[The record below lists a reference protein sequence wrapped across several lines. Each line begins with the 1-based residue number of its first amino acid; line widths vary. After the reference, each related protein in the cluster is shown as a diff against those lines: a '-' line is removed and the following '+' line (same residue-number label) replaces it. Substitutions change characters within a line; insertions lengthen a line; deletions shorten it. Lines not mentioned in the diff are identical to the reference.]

1 MSIQTQIERLTG
13 AKAALKTAIE
23 QKGVAVPEGAPLE
36 QYAPLVEQ
44 IVGSS
49 PGVTYVRSVETIAE
63 GTIAEGL
70 PIYSFTD
77 TGVSI
82 PEILKQW
89 KVFFVE
95 IYTTEANNWNLH
107 AEQNNNKPNIG
118 LPAQKV
124 CYAVRTFE
132 QLEEGVNTVKVYG
145 YYSTGAGQYYTK
157 YSPDTGLSVQS
168 NLSDN
173 GFHNF
178 EGTDHFYIRNYGA
191 ETTVAAQWRI
201 VGIIKKEMKA

>member
-1 MSIQTQIERLTG
+1 MSIQTQIERLTD

-36 QYAPLVEQ
+36 QYATLVEQ
-44 IVGSS
+44 IAGGGS
-49 PGVTYVRSVETIAE
+49 GIIYTRSVETIAE

-89 KVFFVE
+89 RVFFVE
-95 IYTTEANNWNLH
+95 IYTTEANTWNLH
-107 AEQNNNKPNIG
+107 AERNNNKPNIG
-118 LPAQKV
+118 IPSQKV

-132 QLEEGVNTVKVYG
+132 QLAEGVNTVKVYG
-145 YYSTGAGQYYTK
+145 YYSTYAGQYYTV
-157 YSPDTGLSVQS
+157 YSPDAGLSALR
-168 NLSDN
+168 NMADN
-173 GFHNF
+173 GFHDF
-178 EGTDHFYIRNYGA
+178 DGTDHFYIRNYGA
-191 ETTVAAQWRI
+191 ETTATAQWRI
-201 VGIIKKEMKA
+201 VGIIKKEMKS